1 MSLEQ
6 EISLEEK
13 YHSLKKKYNELHT
26 LRIESVIDD
35 SNDLREK
42 IEEHQKVHQIA
53 VNELK
58 QQNEQMRT
66 IISEIES
73 AKDAIESLKNSN
85 RILKDKLGKMDPT
98 VKILLNH
105 TEMKIKCIGKGE
117 FKITIGNNNDFVF
130 ELLRES
136 KAQYRTNPINW
147 PKTGRQT
154 PEIICKNVVFEYEDL
169 DDFCTEVCNFMNRL
183 KRSNK

>member
-1 MSLEQ
+1 MSEQ

-13 YHSLKKKYNELHT
+13 YHSLKKKYNELHN

-42 IEEHQKVHQIA
+42 IEEHQRVHQIA
-53 VNELK
+53 VNELR

-66 IISEIES
+66 IINEIES

-85 RILKDKLGKMDPT
+85 RMLRERIGKMDPT
-98 VKILLNH
+98 AKILLQH
-105 TEMKIKCIGKGE
+105 PEMKVKCIGKGE
-117 FKITIGNNNDFVF
+117 FKIAIGDNNEFVF
-130 ELLRES
+130 ELQRES
-136 KAQYRTNPINW
+136 KSQYQTNPINW
-147 PKTGRQT
+147 PKTGRQI

-169 DDFCTEVCNFMNRL
+169 DDFCTEVCNYMKKILRT
-183 KRSNK
+183 NK